1 LPAIRQQVLESSRT
15 LVQSDG
21 VNVRENKKNLG
32 TLLLEMGRISEA
44 EIERALE
51 HQRLTG
57 GYFGQALV
65 DLGIVE
71 QDELD
76 FGLASQANLPYIEAD
91 PARIDKDVASLVP
104 ATWAQRHNAM
114 PIEVRDGWLTL
125 LVDSPLKT
133 GLSGELNRRT
143 GLSVKLALC
152 SSRRLSQAIRII
164 YELDPVNAK
173 PDKVLSLEAFW
184 SLATSPPARRW
195 GLTVRN
201 NQVMAWIDHGAE
213 FHRHNLMHNW
223 LVFLDRILSPPPSQI
238 LPAHGM
244 RRWRANVRPDQSPG
258 VVIVN
263 SLTGPGGHDLEFQPA
278 NDLNRDRLVL
288 PSSQQIVTLKQ
299 AIRRRPTVLA
309 VHSPTGLAARELV
322 TRLPQL
328 LLNSEHRSICMLR
341 EGVHAIS
348 EDMLVIAPPD
358 ENEYEETFDFI
369 ERLRLDA
376 VGLEID
382 PVASSLWE
390 RAIVL
395 APLVLV
401 VLSGMKADQPLP
413 PGINWLLAKFDETQP
428 DWELI

>member
-1 LPAIRQQVLESSRT
+1 MPVIKPFLLDSSPA
-15 LVQSDG
+15 LVQSDA
-21 VNVRENKKNLG
+21 VSVRENKKSLG
-32 TLLLEMGRISEA
+32 TLLLEMGRISEP

-51 HQRLTG
+51 HQRLQG
-57 GYFGQALV
+57 GFFGQALV

-76 FGLASQANLPYIEAD
+76 FGLASQANFPYVEPD
-91 PARIDKDVASLVP
+91 PLGIDKDVAAIVP
-104 ATWAQRHNAM
+104 ATWAQRHNAL
-114 PIEVRDGWLTL
+114 PIEVKDGWLTL

-133 GLSGELNRRT
+133 GLSGELHRRT

-152 SSRRLSQAIRII
+152 SARRLSQAIRTV
-164 YELDPVNAK
+164 YELDPVSQK
-173 PDKVLSLEAFW
+173 PDQVLSLEAFW

-195 GLTVRN
+195 GITIRN
-201 NQVMAWIDHGAE
+201 NQVLGWIDHGAE
-213 FHRHNLMHNW
+213 FHHHSLMHNW

-244 RRWRANVRPDQSPG
+244 RRWRATVRPDQSPG
-258 VVIVN
+258 VVIIN

-299 AIRRRPTVLA
+299 AIRGRPTVIA
-309 VHSPTGLAARELV
+309 VHSPSGLAARELV

-328 LLNSEHRSICMLR
+328 LLKPNHRSICMLR

-348 EDMLVIAPPD
+348 DDMLVIAPPD
-358 ENEYEETFDFI
+358 QNEYEETFDFI

-382 PVASSLWE
+382 PIASPLWE
-390 RAIVL
+390 RAIAL
-395 APLVLV
+395 SPLVLV
-401 VLSGMKADQPLP
+401 VLSGLRDDQPLP
-413 PGINWLLAKFDETQP
+413 PGINWLLSKFDETQP